1 MCSTSINSPKVS
13 YVAERLG
20 EEAREG
26 AGGVQRGDDED
37 QQGSGSFKVDGRG
50 EEEERREK
58 GQGQGADDTVH
69 GKASS
74 DMRVFL
80 KPYVCE
86 KAPAWRPTFLSQM
99 KWPNAYSNKEIW
111 IC

>member
-1 MCSTSINSPKVS
+1 
-13 YVAERLG
+13 
-20 EEAREG
+20 
-26 AGGVQRGDDED
+26 
-37 QQGSGSFKVDGRG
+37 
-50 EEEERREK
+50 
-58 GQGQGADDTVH
+58 
-69 GKASS
+69 
-74 DMRVFL
+74 MRVFL